1 MADDN
6 KDFDGIKYRGETPP
20 PTIFNILFYGLLIF
34 GVVFIAYYLFSGWS
48 SEGEFAERKK
58 AQEAAMKAA
67 APAPSARAHKED
79 DAARYL
85 AEGKKIYGERCAVCH
100 GADGKGGIGPD
111 LTKKD
116 LKYGKGDKE
125 LAESIEKGRAG
136 GMPAFGGQISH
147 EQVEG
152 LVAFVKSL

>member
-20 PTIFNILFYGLLIF
+20 PTIFNILFYGLVTF
-34 GVVFIAYYLFSGWS
+34 GVLFMGYYLFSGWS
-48 SEGEFAERKK
+48 SEEEFAQRKK
-58 AQEAAMKAA
+58 AQELAIKAA
-67 APAPSARAHKED
+67 APAPATDVHRESDPAK
-79 DAARYL
+79 YL
-85 AEGKKIYGERCAVCH
+85 AEGKKVFGERCAVCH
-100 GADGKGGIGPD
+100 GAEGKGGIGPD

-125 LAESIEKGRAG
+125 LAESIEKGRPG
-136 GMPAFGGQISH
+136 GMPAFSGQISH

-152 LVAFVKSL
+152 LVGFIKSL